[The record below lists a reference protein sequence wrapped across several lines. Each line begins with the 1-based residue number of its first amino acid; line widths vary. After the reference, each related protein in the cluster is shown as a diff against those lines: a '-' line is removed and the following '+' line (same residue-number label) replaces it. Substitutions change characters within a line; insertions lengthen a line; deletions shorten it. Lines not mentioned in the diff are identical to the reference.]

1 MKYRN
6 LLLISLL
13 STGVAVRAQSSF
25 TVELV
30 LNRTDAGGT
39 MRVALCPSEES
50 YSSQRGCVLKEVK
63 ATAGVVTVQFP
74 NTPAGTYAV
83 KVFHDED
90 DNGTLDTN
98 WMGIPKEPYGFS
110 NDAMG
115 TFGPPSFQQAS
126 FKVGAGRTTIR
137 IRMKG

>member
-1 MKYRN
+1 M
-6 LLLISLL
+6 
-13 STGVAVRAQSSF
+13 
-25 TVELV
+25 V

-63 ATAGVVTVQFP
+63 ATAGVVAVHFP
-74 NTPAGTYAV
+74 NTLAGTYAV
-83 KVFHDED
+83 KVFHDVDE
-90 DNGTLDTN
+90 NGTLDTN

-126 FKVGAGRTTIR
+126 FKVGTGRTTIR